1 MNSVTRDG
9 IMWRNSRAMTAGI
22 SMALSIRPA
31 TASDAE
37 AVADMGREFVDYL
50 RALGDAK
57 AHSLTADEYLRDG
70 FGDDP
75 AFTGLI
81 AELDEVSVGYLLYTP
96 GYDLDRGGRFL
107 YVVELFVQARSRR
120 AGVGRALFE
129 AAADIGRRRGW
140 DQMSWSVYSPNAP
153 ARAFYEEVG
162 AGYTRNMRVMYL
174 AL

>member
-1 MNSVTRDG
+1 VTRDG
-9 IMWRNSRAMTAGI
+9 IISQNSRAMTESI
-22 SMALSIRPA
+22 SIALSIRPA

-37 AVADMGREFVDYL
+37 AVADMGREFMDYL

-70 FGDDP
+70 FSDDP

-81 AELDEVSVGYLLYTP
+81 AELDGETVGYLLYTP

-107 YVVELFVQARSRR
+107 YVVELFVQARARR

-140 DQMSWSVYSPNAP
+140 DQMSWSVYSPI
-153 ARAFYEEVG
+153 ARAGAFYEEVG
-162 AGYTRNMRVMYL
+162 ARYTRNMRVMYL